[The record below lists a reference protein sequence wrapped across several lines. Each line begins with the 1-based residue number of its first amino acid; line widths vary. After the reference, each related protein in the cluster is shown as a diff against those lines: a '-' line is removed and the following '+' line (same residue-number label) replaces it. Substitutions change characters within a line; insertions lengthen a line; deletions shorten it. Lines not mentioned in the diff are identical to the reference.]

1 MIWWLKAKGAPAVV
15 ASTFAVYLMAVLV
28 REEAIPVPAVVGPS
42 GQLLVA
48 QILGVLPVVLLLHGI
63 DRGDTIAE
71 EVALRHKGRRNFA
84 LCLAFAILV
93 VMSAAVIHLLWD
105 RPESLSLARNCVG
118 FLGAALIVRA
128 ALGPGIAAICIAA
141 LPLAC
146 AAAGRRPGARPSPG
160 RGPSS
165 SRVPT
170 LAQGKPSSSLPLAAP
185 SCCGSNVR
193 CSTHSPAR
201 PDDRNRQRPPS

>member
-93 VMSAAVIHLLWD
+93 VMLAAVINLLWD

-118 FLGAALIVRA
+118 FLGAALIVRV

-146 AAAGRRPGARPSPG
+146 AAAGRRPGGSAQPWAWPIQQ
-160 RGPSS
+160 PSS
-165 SRVPT
+165 YLGAGEATFLFAVGCALVLWKQRP
-170 LAQGKPSSSLPLAAP
+170 LLNPLARTA
-185 SCCGSNVR
+185 
-193 CSTHSPAR
+193 
-201 PDDRNRQRPPS
+201 